1 LLFFCDTER
10 VQVKVNDNKP
20 EETRNEDCGFFFHE
34 GPYGQ
39 NRMKSDRIN
48 NTEGDSSD
56 G

>member
-20 EETRNEDCGFFFHE
+20 EETRNEDCGFFFHD
-34 GPYGQ
+34 GQ
-39 NRMKSDRIN
+39 NGQMRI
-48 NTEGDSSD
+48 TSEGVTSD